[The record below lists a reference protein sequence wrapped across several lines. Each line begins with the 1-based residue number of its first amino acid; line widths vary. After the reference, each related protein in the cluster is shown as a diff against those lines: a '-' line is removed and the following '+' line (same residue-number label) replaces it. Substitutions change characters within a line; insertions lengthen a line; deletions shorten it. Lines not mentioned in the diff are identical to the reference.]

1 MKIEQIAGGGY
12 TASIHLSR
20 GANCISL
27 RHETLGVSLLRE
39 PDYSR
44 ELDNPYLYGMPVLFP
59 VNRISGGRFE
69 FDGRVYELPINEEKT
84 GCTLHGELH
93 AMEFRVDEQNADS
106 ITCSYRSNGNYAY
119 MPHDFSLRIQYSLSE
134 KGMRQKTMVVN
145 HSDCRMPLFLG
156 FHTTFNLAF
165 AKNGK
170 PEHCLVFAD
179 IAQEIERNMTVYLPT
194 GKVPEF
200 DAVSRNLSRGAL
212 DPTVGAVSRH
222 YRAAGGGEMGI
233 FDPDAKLL
241 LRYENDEKFGWR
253 LIYNG
258 DGTQYICL
266 EPQTCMANCPNS
278 PFDREFTGFSW
289 LEPGEEREFISHIS
303 CTPATM
309 QEYEEYIKNGTKP
322 KK

>member
-106 ITCSYRSNGNYAY
+106 ITCSYRSNGDYAY
-119 MPHDFSLRIQYSLSE
+119 MPHDFSLRIQYSLSAE
-134 KGMRQKTMVVN
+134 GMHQKTTVIN

-222 YRAAGGGEMGI
+222 YRAAGGGKMGI